1 MNTVLGGRP
10 GGWRRAGQRAAA
22 LVDRREA
29 AAPGRPAEDDLRRVE
44 EVLDVA
50 IARGLARAAEAGALA
65 RERDAVRLAREADRA
80 VLRLVAALTQEQGPD
95 HALTRRA
102 HAALER
108 AYAAELAACTPFL
121 AAADHPAL
129 DHVIA
134 SYSARATRRED
145 VEDGDGRGGAQS
157 AGGVQEGTV

>member
-10 GGWRRAGQRAAA
+10 DGWRLAGQRAAA
-22 LVDRREA
+22 LVGGRR
-29 AAPGRPAEDDLRRVE
+29 PGTLARTAEDDLRRVE
-44 EVLDVA
+44 EILDAA

-65 RERDAVRLAREADRA
+65 REREAMRLAREADTA
-80 VLRLVAALTQEQGPD
+80 ALRLVAALTQAQGPD

-108 AYAAELAACTPFL
+108 AYAAELAACAPFL

-134 SYSARATRRED
+134 AYVARAARRDAAD
-145 VEDGDGRGGAQS
+145 VDLDPS
-157 AGGVQEGTV
+157 AG